1 MTAWEFLRDL
11 HTICHFMSR
20 ERSGKATNSELK
32 RWLQN
37 QSVIIN
43 GRRIKW
49 NEEVDFPVKECILF
63 PKRKRI
69 TLF

>member
-1 MTAWEFLRDL
+1 MKAWQFLIDL
-11 HTICHFMSR
+11 HSVCHFMSR
-20 ERSGKATNSELK
+20 ERSGKASNSELK

-63 PKRKRI
+63 PKRNK
-69 TLF
+69 TTVW